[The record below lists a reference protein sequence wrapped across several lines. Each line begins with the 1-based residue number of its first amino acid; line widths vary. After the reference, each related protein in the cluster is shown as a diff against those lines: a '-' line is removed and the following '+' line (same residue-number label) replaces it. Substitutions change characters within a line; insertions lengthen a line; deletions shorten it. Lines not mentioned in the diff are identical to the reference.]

1 MRYKKFL
8 IVFAVLILSS
18 LLAIQINAGPK
29 GQGKG
34 KGPKPLAP
42 VQQTGQTSC
51 YAADGSSVPCDGTGQ
66 GLMLVFFFL
75 FSPTD
80 PGNNFLA

>member
-1 MRYKKFL
+1 MRCGKL
-8 IVFAVLILSS
+8 LTIFAVLILSG
-18 LLAIQINAGPK
+18 LLAIQVNAGPK

-51 YAADGSSVPCDGTGQ
+51 YAADGSSIPCDGTEQDGEY
-66 GLMLVFFFL
+66 
-75 FSPTD
+75 
-80 PGNNFLA
+80 